1 MKFLIALACLVVI
14 AAGGIYIVGAVSDR
28 AEERAQAQSQEAAAD
43 ARQQQEV
50 AECKT
55 EVAIADAGQPASE
68 GAVRRFGADGIAG
81 YLEVC
86 RGLIKIDGYKA
97 AAN

>member
-14 AAGGIYIVGAVSDR
+14 AAGGFCIAGAVSDR
-28 AEERAQAQSQEAAAD
+28 AEERAEAQSQAAAAD
-43 ARQQQEV
+43 ERQQRELMECKAEV
-50 AECKT
+50 AL
-55 EVAIADAGQPASE
+55 ADAGQSASE
-68 GAVRRFGADGIAG
+68 GAVHRFGADGIAG